1 MFLKKN
7 SENLTFPLV
16 TKFRMHTSKQM
27 NIYLHVT
34 SHPIIEDSNNIKFAP
49 YTLSIPGLDE
59 MFEVN
64 ILTLFL
70 EFI

>member
-1 MFLKKN
+1 
-7 SENLTFPLV
+7 
-16 TKFRMHTSKQM
+16 MHTSKQM

-34 SHPIIEDSNNIKFAP
+34 SHPIIEDCDNIKFAP

-64 ILTLFL
+64 IF
-70 EFI
+70 